1 MVGVIDCTHVR
12 LKAPSMNDYES
23 INRKNYHSNVQI
35 ICDAKLSIL
44 KHGGLGGRTILLFF
58 KIAVLRL
65 SYGRAHCRAGVI
77 SLVSN
82 YCFNNFKVLQ

>member
-12 LKAPSMNDYES
+12 LKAPSMNDYEF

-44 KHGGLGGRTILLFF
+44 NMVAWGDARLFYSS
-58 KIAVLRL
+58 K
-65 SYGRAHCRAGVI
+65 
-77 SLVSN
+77 
-82 YCFNNFKVLQ
+82 

>member
-12 LKAPSMNDYES
+12 LKAPSMNDYEF

-44 KHGGLGGRTILLFF
+44 NMVARWPGGTHDSFILQNNSVGEGALQGRSHLLGE
-58 KIAVLRL
+58 
-65 SYGRAHCRAGVI
+65 
-77 SLVSN
+77 
-82 YCFNNFKVLQ
+82 